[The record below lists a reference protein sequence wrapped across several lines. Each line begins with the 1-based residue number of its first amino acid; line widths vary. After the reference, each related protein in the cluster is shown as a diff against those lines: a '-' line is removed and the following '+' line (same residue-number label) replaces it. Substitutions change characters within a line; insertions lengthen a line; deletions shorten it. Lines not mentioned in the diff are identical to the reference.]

1 PLLHLVVGSGLR
13 GRAVM
18 AQPAGRPMVA
28 DAAARRAECAAAAA
42 AGVRADGGGDLADGA
57 ALVLRHEV
65 LWPQEA
71 RGAVPA
77 HLQSLPQGR
86 LVGFISLQ
94 WEEKDTSCLQQ
105 YAIAFDEKALHQF
118 R

>member
-1 PLLHLVVGSGLR
+1 
-13 GRAVM
+13 M
-18 AQPAGRPMVA
+18 AQPVGRRMVA
-28 DAAARRAECAAAAA
+28 DAAARRAECTAAAA

-57 ALVLRHEV
+57 ALVVRHEV

-86 LVGFISLQ
+86 LVSSLYSGRK
-94 WEEKDTSCLQQ
+94 KDTSCLQQ

>member
-1 PLLHLVVGSGLR
+1 
-13 GRAVM
+13 M
-18 AQPAGRPMVA
+18 AQPVGRPMVA

-86 LVGFISLQ
+86 LVGSSHIYVGRDLRWPSFIL
-94 WEEKDTSCLQQ
+94 Q

>member
-1 PLLHLVVGSGLR
+1 
-13 GRAVM
+13 M

-28 DAAARRAECAAAAA
+28 EAAARRAECAAAAA

-71 RGAVPA
+71 RGAAPA
-77 HLQSLPQGR
+77 YLQSLPQGR
-86 LVGFISLQ
+86 VVGIISLK
-94 WEEKDTSCLQQ
+94 EEKDKSCLQQ

>member
-1 PLLHLVVGSGLR
+1 
-13 GRAVM
+13 M

-28 DAAARRAECAAAAA
+28 EAAARRAECAAAAA

-71 RGAVPA
+71 RGAAPA
-77 HLQSLPQGR
+77 YLQSLPQGR
-86 LVGFISLQ
+86 VVGSSHICP
-94 WEEKDTSCLQQ
+94 KP
-105 YAIAFDEKALHQF
+105 
-118 R
+118 